1 MHAYTHTNTHKQP
14 SSIWALLVKKLEAF
28 LIRSESWS
36 WRMCVWCIRE
46 VFLAGSTPFCNSDG
60 WGACQRLLPISWKKL
75 LATEIIAFSRLL
87 LFQIWNS
94 GLIPFWPLSSL
105 LLLEHARQTSTKG
118 SVHWLIPK
126 GMHFPQP
133 SSWLTPSFPSSLC
146 LNTI

>member
-1 MHAYTHTNTHKQP
+1 MHTHTQTHTNSLQASELCWWRSLKP
-14 SSIWALLVKKLEAF
+14 FWSGVSPGLEG
-28 LIRSESWS
+28 
-36 WRMCVWCIRE
+36 CVWCIRE